1 MAYII
6 NPQMRAEIVKYD
18 PSTDI
23 ITHINGMNVT
33 FDVTCTIIGGTG
45 TGTIHNNLTKYYF

>member
-6 NPQMRAEIVKYD
+6 NPQMRGEIVQYD
-18 PSTDI
+18 PETDK
-23 ITHINGMNVT
+23 ITHIGGMNVT

-45 TGTIHNNLTKYYF
+45 TGTIHNNLTKYCF